1 MKRGT
6 MLKRKIIIVFSTMF
20 LFSLVSYMLIAAFG
34 RKESVRDKEEKT
46 VVTSFYPVYLIT
58 KNLVQEV
65 EGVQVLNLTE
75 NHTGCLHDYQLTT
88 KDMLLLETADLLV
101 INGGGMEL
109 FIEQAVKKLAGLAII
124 DSCEGIELLAGE
136 PHNHEHSDEHG
147 SENALSA
154 VLTRQE
160 VSEKETKE
168 EGKTKGA
175 AGTKEDL
182 EIEETAAENGHVWM
196 DMGRYSMQ
204 IHTIADGLC
213 RIFPDREEQI
223 AANEAAYLEKITALS
238 LEYAD
243 LKELLSQVPV
253 ITFHD
258 AFVYLC
264 DSLNMEI
271 VHTLDL
277 DADSALSAGEIAMIE
292 DEIHLHNVRYLLA
305 DMENGG
311 IAEQIAAES
320 GCEVLYLNPLTFGAD
335 ELNAYLSGMRTNF
348 EQLKQILR

>member
-136 PHNHEHSDEHG
+136 PHNHEHG

-154 VLTRQE
+154 VLTGRE
-160 VSEKETKE
+160 VSD
-168 EGKTKGA
+168 

-196 DMGRYSMQ
+196 DMERYSMQ
-204 IHTIADGLC
+204 VHTIADGLC

-223 AANEAAYLEKITALS
+223 GANEAAYLEKITALS

-277 DADSALSAGEIAMIE
+277 DADSALPAGEIAMIE